1 MSLPEI
7 VLPVFL
13 VIGLGFGL
21 RRLGVIRD
29 EANAALSRLV
39 FYVAAPALLLR
50 GTSRGLSDSG
60 ARLPALAAVAGAMI
74 LTAAVVYAIAAK
86 ASPARRGVLTQGC
99 FRSNT
104 IFLGLPLVLT
114 AFGDAALGPASVL
127 IGVMTVVENLLS
139 VLVLTLPGLGRRAP
153 DPALARR
160 TALRIGAN
168 PLILAC
174 AAGLLYSRLGVG
186 LPGAIDRSLEL
197 VGAIAA
203 PLGLLCA
210 GAGLEFGRL
219 RAELPAAAR
228 VSLVRLVAHPA
239 LVWLALRR
247 LGLTGV
253 ERDVPVLLMACP
265 TAVVSYVMAR
275 EMEGD
280 APLAAAIIVGTT
292 AASIVTLIGWL
303 ALLRAY

>member
-13 VIGLGFGL
+13 VIGLGFAL
-21 RRLGVIRD
+21 RRLGVIGD
-29 EANAALSRLV
+29 DTNAALSRLV
-39 FYVAAPALLLR
+39 FYVAAPALLFR
-50 GTSRGLSDSG
+50 GTSRGLADWG
-60 ARLPALAAVAGAMI
+60 ARLPALLAVAGAMM
-74 LTAAVVYAIAAK
+74 LVAAASYAAGGRT
-86 ASPARRGVLTQGC
+86 SPARRGVLAQGC

-114 AFGDAALGPASVL
+114 AFGDGALAPASVL
-127 IGVMTVVENLLS
+127 IGAMTVVENLLG
-139 VLVLTLPGLGRRAP
+139 VLVLTLPRAGRHALGRS
-153 DPALARR
+153 LWRR
-160 TALRIGAN
+160 VATN

-174 AAGLLYSRLGVG
+174 AAGLLASRLGVRV
-186 LPGAIDRSLEL
+186 PGSIDRSLEL
-197 VGAIAA
+197 VGSIAA

-219 RAELPAAAR
+219 RAEVPAAAR
-228 VSLVRLVAHPA
+228 VAFVRLVVHPA

-247 LGLTGV
+247 LGVSGA

-275 EMEGD
+275 EMDGD
-280 APLAAAIIVGTT
+280 SALAAAIIVGTT
-292 AASIVTLIGWL
+292 VASIATLIGWL
-303 ALLRAY
+303 VVLRAG